1 MSGSTPHASLRENRF
16 VWLLNIEIQGKKIAF
31 SGRVEVQL
39 HSRRSGVRV
48 GGKSWIK
55 PFS

>member
-1 MSGSTPHASLRENRF
+1 MSGSSPHASLRENRF
-16 VWLLNIEIQGKKIAF
+16 VWLSNIEIQRKKVAF